1 MTARKVILSEFLTLD
16 GVIEAPHE
24 WSFPYWSDEIAA
36 FKNDELFSAGALL
49 LGRVTYE
56 GFAAAWPSRSGDDYA
71 DRINSMPK
79 YVVSTTLLTAGWN
92 NTAIIRPAEG
102 GDVVREIADLKRQ
115 PGEDL
120 LVFGSGDLSQTL
132 IRHGLVDR
140 YDLLLYPLVLGRGRR
155 LFAGDNDVNL
165 ELVESKPYD
174 SGVVLLTYRP
184 APDDDETDD

>member
-24 WSFPYWSDEIAA
+24 WSFPYWSDEIAT
-36 FKNDELFSAGALL
+36 FKDDELFSAGALL

-92 NTAIIRPAEG
+92 NTTIIRPAEG
-102 GDVVREIADLKRQ
+102 GDVVREIADLKRH

-132 IRHGLVDR
+132 MRHGLVDR
-140 YDLLLYPLVLGRGRR
+140 YDLLLYPLVLGRGQR

-165 ELVESKPYD
+165 ELVESKPYG